1 MTYFFER
8 NFLGLVANTWVKM
21 AQQKGVNGPNDPDCL
36 NVAQCHQIMVD
47 FGKHGKCIT
56 LKRFQSFRDLLRRL
70 ESDELDG
77 FSPNAP
83 KILDKI
89 MNNVKIDGKLR
100 EYMENDWEH
109 SIKQNIT
116 MAVEIID
123 SSSDNQYKLPKFYP
137 ELKNQEEN
145 LT

>member
-1 MTYFFER
+1 
-8 NFLGLVANTWVKM
+8 
-21 AQQKGVNGPNDPDCL
+21 
-36 NVAQCHQIMVD
+36 MVD

-77 FSPNAP
+77 HSPNAP

-100 EYMENDWEH
+100 EYMENDWNH
-109 SIKQNIT
+109 SIKQNIK
-116 MAVEIID
+116 MSVEIID
-123 SSSDNQYKLPKFYP
+123 STSENVYKLPKYFDQS
-137 ELKNQEEN
+137 KN
-145 LT
+145 